1 MKKTLTLAILS
12 ALALLPLQAVQEV
25 IGFEQAA
32 QVVTDDGYAVFVY
45 GEGWDKKGKATC
57 EKLVKDPAI
66 RKALGNA
73 VVLMIPYYNAPTD
86 EQKEQVK
93 LLMER
98 TVKQNGKDVTEK
110 IDYPG
115 GQQSY
120 PMIALYNKQRF
131 EAVHLRGDQL
141 YKGKGTKVDPAK
153 IAATLAPLHEGVIKQ
168 SQLLEAA
175 SKAQGKEKAKLLFE
189 ASRIPGLNRPKEA
202 NKKAILELDKDDSQG
217 YGFAIEYYNGNV
229 GKLGE
234 KGPDG
239 KPLTTD
245 SYLALLDKN
254 LANPLLTT
262 EQKQNTCAFAIGT
275 VHRAYGKGGTKL
287 IRKYAEQMKALDP
300 NSKLGISADTV
311 IRDWTAD
318 GLVYT
323 MGWNA
328 DTVPMDTDPIEL
340 FGKLGITQGTC
351 TVTFKHT
358 GGRNRATIKGV
369 ALFDGKTKIAEDGHS
384 TTVNNTETYTL
395 NVPTAPKEPH
405 LFITFDVK
413 PDARNTQGD
422 IVVEMKK

>member
-12 ALALLPLQAVQEV
+12 AFALLPLQGVQEV
-25 IGFEQAA
+25 TSFDQAA
-32 QVVTDDGYAVFVY
+32 QAVTDDGYAVFVY
-45 GEGWDKKGKATC
+45 GDGWDKTGKDIC
-57 EKLVKDPAI
+57 ERLIKDPAV

-73 VVLMIPYYNAPTD
+73 VVLMVPYYNAPTD

-141 YKGKGTKVDPAK
+141 YKGKGAKLDTAKV
-153 IAATLAPLHEGVIKQ
+153 AAALTPLHAGVIKQ
-168 SQLLEAA
+168 SKMLEAA
-175 SKAQGKEKAKLLFE
+175 SKAQGKEKAKCLFE
-189 ASRIPGLNRPKEA
+189 AAQIPGLNRPKEA

-217 YGFAIEYYNGNV
+217 YAFAIEYYNGNV

-234 KGPDG
+234 KGPDD

-245 SYLALLDKN
+245 SYLAILDKN
-254 LANPLLTT
+254 LENPLLTT

-287 IRKYAEQMKALDP
+287 IRKYAKQMKALDP

-323 MGWNA
+323 MGWNG

-340 FGKLGITQGTC
+340 FGKLGITQGIC

-358 GGRNRATIKGV
+358 GGRNRATIKSV
-369 ALFDGKTKIAEDGHS
+369 ALFDGKTKVAEDAHS
-384 TTVNNTETYTL
+384 ATVNNTETYTL
-395 NVPTAPKEPH
+395 NVSAAPKEPH

-413 PDARNTQGD
+413 PDARSTQGD
-422 IVVEMKK
+422 ITVEMKK

>member
-1 MKKTLTLAILS
+1 MKKTLTLMLLS
-12 ALALLPLQAVQEV
+12 AFALLPVQAVQEATT
-25 IGFEQAA
+25 FDQAA
-32 QVVTDDGYAVFVY
+32 QIVTDDGYAIFVY

-57 EKLVKDPAI
+57 AKLIKDPAI

-73 VVLMIPYYNAPTD
+73 VVMMIPYYNAPTD

-93 LLMER
+93 LMMER

-141 YKGKGTKVDPAK
+141 YKADGTKIDPAK
-153 IAATLAPLHEGVIKQ
+153 IAAKIAPLHEGIIKQ
-168 SQLLEAA
+168 SQLLSAA
-175 SKAQGKEKAKLLFE
+175 SSAQGKEKAKLLFE
-189 ASRIPGLNRPKEA
+189 ASRIPGLNRPKEC

-229 GKLGE
+229 GKMGE

-254 LANPLLTT
+254 LTNPLLTA
-262 EQKQNTCAFAIGT
+262 EQKQNTCAMAIGV

-287 IRKYAEQMKALDP
+287 IRKYAKQMKQLDP
-300 NSKLGISADTV
+300 NSKLGISANTV

-323 MGWNA
+323 MGW
-328 DTVPMDTDPIEL
+328 DGGTVPMDTDPIEL

-358 GGRNRATIKGV
+358 GGRHRATIKGV
-369 ALFDGKTKIAEDGHS
+369 ALFDGKKKIAEDTHS
-384 TTVNNTETYTL
+384 ATVNNTETYTL
-395 NVPTAPKEPH
+395 NVPSAPKGPH

-413 PDARNTQGD
+413 PDARDTRGD
-422 IVVEMKK
+422 ITVEMK

>member
-1 MKKTLTLAILS
+1 MKKSLTLAILS
-12 ALALLPLQAVQEV
+12 AVALLPLQAVQEV
-25 IGFEQAA
+25 SSFDQAA
-32 QVVTDDGYAVFVY
+32 QAVTDDGYAVFYY

-57 EKLVKDPAI
+57 EKIIKDPAV

-73 VVLMIPYYNAPTD
+73 VVLMVPYYNAPTD

-120 PMIALYNKQRF
+120 PMLALYNKQRNM
-131 EAVHLRGDQL
+131 AVYLRGDQL
-141 YKGKGTKVDPAK
+141 YKGKGTKIDPAK
-153 IAATLAPLHEGVIKQ
+153 IAAALTPLHAAVIKQ
-168 SQLLEAA
+168 SQLLTAA
-175 SKAQGKEKAKLLFE
+175 EDAKGKDKVKILFE
-189 ASRIPGLNRPKEA
+189 ASRVPGLNRPAAA
-202 NKKAILELDKDDSQG
+202 NSKLLRELDKDDSQG
-217 YGFAIEYYNGNV
+217 YIAALDYRNGNV
-229 GKLGE
+229 GKIGE

-239 KPLTTD
+239 NPLTTE
-245 SYLALLDKN
+245 SYLAILDKN
-254 LANPLLTT
+254 LTNPLLTT

-287 IRKYAEQMKALDP
+287 IRKYAKQMKELDP
-300 NSKLGISADTV
+300 TSKLGISADTV

-323 MGWNA
+323 LGWNG

-351 TVTFKHT
+351 LVTFKHT
-358 GGRNRATIKGV
+358 GGNKRATIKGV
-369 ALFDGKTKIAEDGHS
+369 TLYDGKTKVAEDAHS
-384 TTVNNTETYTL
+384 ATVNNTETYTL
-395 NVPTAPKEPH
+395 NVPAAPKEPH

-422 IVVEMKK
+422 ITVEMKK

>member
-12 ALALLPLQAVQEV
+12 AVALLPLQAVQEATS
-25 IGFEQAA
+25 FEQAA
-32 QVVTDDGYAVFVY
+32 QAVTDDGYAVFVY

-57 EKLVKDPAI
+57 EKLIKDPAI

-86 EQKEQVK
+86 DQKAQVK

-153 IAATLAPLHEGVIKQ
+153 IAAALAPLREGVVKQ
-168 SQLLEAA
+168 SRLLEAA

-189 ASRIPGLNRPKEA
+189 SSRIPGLNRPKEA

-254 LANPLLTT
+254 LTNPLLTT

-384 TTVNNTETYTL
+384 ATVNNTETYTL

-422 IVVEMKK
+422 ITVEMKK